1 VANLA
6 CIGHA
11 IPSRVTM
18 DYLGDQFL
26 LQCRT
31 EKFRNISFA
40 NFINIMSV
48 MRARTDADRAERL
61 ATFDAKRKFAA
72 DKAMIYP
79 FPQR

>member
-1 VANLA
+1 
-6 CIGHA
+6 
-11 IPSRVTM
+11 M